1 MVDYLPTMQ
10 ETNKEPCKGA
20 AMTHCIDFWKK
31 WKKEPN
37 FCGIGKSSARQYD
50 KYLDFVD
57 NFSKEFGFEP
67 EVVYQNVP
75 QTAVKALLRF
85 KPESD
90 IRKRAETQIAQTL
103 RDKHATTSSYVN
115 YIIGLGPTT
124 KPLIAS
130 PVVAAASGIT
140 KEAFNKA
147 DITDRVRLIVAALT
161 TGQYN
166 ILLEV
171 MKAEELDNEYEAL
184 ARVLVWAKERINARI

>member
-1 MVDYLPTMQ
+1 
-10 ETNKEPCKGA
+10 
-20 AMTHCIDFWKK
+20 MTHCIDFWKK

-37 FCGIGKSSARQYD
+37 FCGIGKSSAKMYD

-75 QTAVKALLRF
+75 QTAVKGLLRF

-90 IRKRAETQIAQTL
+90 IRKRAESQIAQTL
-103 RDKHATTSSYVN
+103 QDKHAVTSSYVS

-124 KPLIAS
+124 KPLITS
-130 PVVAAASGIT
+130 PIVAAASGIS
-140 KEAFNKA
+140 KEVLEATEVK
-147 DITDRVRLIVAALT
+147 DRIRLINNALT
-161 TGQYN
+161 TGQHN

-171 MKAEELDNEYEAL
+171 MSAENLDNEYEAL
-184 ARVLVWAKERINARI
+184 AKILIWAKERINATGRKSD